1 MTIPEIAKK
10 VSKSEEYVK
19 EVIKKIRLLV
29 FEDFSIKKYK
39 FFTVSVTMNGDS
51 LLAFI
56 RQLIYNFII
65 VAVL

>member
-1 MTIPEIAKK
+1 MLRKLLKK
-10 VSKSEEYVK
+10 Y
-19 EVIKKIRLLV
+19 RLLV
-29 FEDFSIKKYK
+29 FEDVSIKKYK